1 MKSGFVYIVGAG
13 PGDPDL
19 ITVKGRRCVRHADV
33 ILHDRLIH
41 PGVLAE
47 ARPKAIVIDAG
58 KRFGHEDQQQA
69 EIHSLM
75 IKYAREGNEVC
86 RLKGGDPFIFGRGGE
101 EVAILKAA
109 QVPFEVIPGVSSF
122 TAAPA
127 AAGIP
132 LTHRD
137 YTHGFLVITGS
148 KSAGLMSTPSIVVP
162 SLLCHEIT
170 SRVPS
175 VNAFVCSLTLV
186 NLRGAKLRAS
196 DTNTSLTLVGE
207 ATVKAR
213 FFRSVRRANVRSWP
227 RAWNQSRRSRVRVRA
242 PRPARSSASI
252 ELTSPNA
259 RAAARRASSGDI
271 PASMN
276 SCVRI
281 SR

>member
-1 MKSGFVYIVGAG
+1 MGAG

-47 ARPKAIVIDAG
+47 ARPKAFLIDAG

-69 EIHSLM
+69 NIHNLM
-75 IKYAREGNEVC
+75 IKYAKEGSEVC

-101 EVAILKAA
+101 EVAVLKAA
-109 QVPFEVIPGVSSF
+109 QIPFEVIPGVSSF

-148 KSAGLMSTPSIVVP
+148 RSAGFDTP
-162 SLLCHEIT
+162 E
-170 SRVPS
+170 
-175 VNAFVCSLTLV
+175 
-186 NLRGAKLRAS
+186 
-196 DTNTSLTLVGE
+196 
-207 ATVKAR
+207 
-213 FFRSVRRANVRSWP
+213 W
-227 RAWNQSRRSRVRVRA
+227 
-242 PRPARSSASI
+242 
-252 ELTSPNA
+252 
-259 RAAARRASSGDI
+259 RAARDLLKGRGTVVVLMGLARMEAISESLISSGCDPNT
-271 PASMN
+271 PAAIISRATWPDEQ
-276 SCVRI
+276 VRI
-281 SR
+281 GILEKIHTEAPGLFSPAILVLGNVIAFGRESQSS

>member
-132 LTHRD
+132 LTPSRLHARISCHHRNRNRQAS
-137 YTHGFLVITGS
+137 THPNGAPPRSPEG
-148 KSAGLMSTPSIVVP
+148 AWD
-162 SLLCHEIT
+162 
-170 SRVPS
+170 R
-175 VNAFVCSLTLV
+175 
-186 NLRGAKLRAS
+186 RGADGS
-196 DTNTSLTLVGE
+196 G
-207 ATVKAR
+207 
-213 FFRSVRRANVRSWP
+213 
-227 RAWNQSRRSRVRVRA
+227 
-242 PRPARSSASI
+242 
-252 ELTSPNA
+252 
-259 RAAARRASSGDI
+259 AACRHH
-271 PASMN
+271 
-276 SCVRI
+276 
-281 SR
+281 